1 MANLYIVATPIGNL
15 SDISKRAVETLENA
29 DIVAAEDTRHTIG
42 LLNHF
47 GISKRLI
54 SYHEYSDEKKANAL
68 LDYIEEG
75 KNVALVSDAGTPLV
89 SDPGL
94 PLVTLAKH
102 RGIKVVPVPG
112 ACAAVT
118 AFCASGVKNGRFL
131 FYGFLEA
138 KSAERKK
145 ELERIKSY
153 DVPVILYESPHRLL
167 KTLNDIM
174 LVCGEQTRITAARE
188 LTKVHEEFFCGSARQ
203 VYEEF
208 SGRESVKGEF
218 VLILE
223 FQHEKTEITD
233 EYILKKIEEYLKEG
247 ISKKDAVKTVSKELD
262 IPKNK
267 VYELATK

>member
-112 ACAAVT
+112 ACAA
-118 AFCASGVKNGRFL
+118 GN
-131 FYGFLEA
+131 GFL
-138 KSAERKK
+138 
-145 ELERIKSY
+145 
-153 DVPVILYESPHRLL
+153 RL
-167 KTLNDIM
+167 
-174 LVCGEQTRITAARE
+174 
-188 LTKVHEEFFCGSARQ
+188 GSEKRQ
-203 VYEEF
+203 I
-208 SGRESVKGEF
+208 F
-218 VLILE
+218 VLR
-223 FQHEKTEITD
+223 FFGS
-233 EYILKKIEEYLKEG
+233 KIRR
-247 ISKKDAVKTVSKELD
+247 A
-262 IPKNK
+262 
-267 VYELATK
+267 

>member
-47 GISKRLI
+47 GLSKRLI

-68 LDYIEEG
+68 LDFIEDG
-75 KNVALVSDAGTPLV
+75 KNVALVSDAGTPIV

-94 PLVTLAKH
+94 PLVTLAKQ

-118 AFCASGVKNGRFL
+118 AFCASGVNNGRFL

-138 KSAERKK
+138 KSTERKK
-145 ELERIKSY
+145 ELKKIKNY

-167 KTLNDIM
+167 KTLEDIIK
-174 LVCGEQTRITAARE
+174 VCGEQTRITAARE
-188 LTKVHEEFFCGSARQ
+188 LTKVHEEFFCGNARQ
-203 VYEEF
+203 VYDEF
-208 SGRESVKGEF
+208 AGRESVKGEF

-223 FQHEKTEITD
+223 CEQETKEITD
-233 EYILKKIEEYLKEG
+233 EYIVEKIEAYLSEG
-247 ISKKDAVKTVSKELD
+247 FSKKDAVKAVSKELAV
-262 IPKNK
+262 PKNK
-267 VYELATK
+267 AYELATK